1 MDLPKPKK
9 KSNRLLL
16 KQKKEVAEDDPKNIF
31 GHLPP
36 EIAKDIL
43 SRLPNVKSIFQFRS
57 VCRSWELWS
66 HDSHV
71 FRMHFSRSS
80 SSTRSKLLYFYSSYK
95 NELHFV
101 EFSDINEEGLIASK
115 IQNAF
120 VDLTPRAF
128 SVLGSSNGIMI
139 LQDLH
144 NWRWNCL
151 YNPFTRD
158 YKLVPEIDGSSSYS
172 YWWAACHPLTNDYKI
187 FAIRPTYDL
196 DEFRSIAYVYCLSRN
211 EWTRLGEFSF
221 KVEDQSENQGVLV
234 NGRLHCLTVQNKG
247 KLTRFLN
254 ITSIAIMDYSVKDVP
269 MPVEVIFRNSKRSQ
283 LAVLGGCLSVG
294 VRRVDSR
301 MHIWVMKTYEV
312 ESSWVKQYVFG
323 AEFLKF
329 DRNWRT
335 RGEEMLRI
343 VCLLNNEEILLAYD
357 GHGQG
362 NLISYN
368 VVTKGYKTLTFGG
381 TLPTTSFRSTVDT
394 CCWSA

>member
-9 KSNRLLL
+9 TSNRLLL
-16 KQKKEVAEDDPKNIF
+16 KQKKEVAEDEPKNRF
-31 GHLPP
+31 GCLPP
-36 EIAKDIL
+36 EIAKEIL

-57 VCRSWELWS
+57 VCRSLELWS

-80 SSTRSKLLYFYSSYK
+80 STGLKLLYFYSS
-95 NELHFV
+95 NVELHFV
-101 EFSDINEEGLIASK
+101 EFSDINEEGLIARK

-120 VDLTPRAF
+120 VDLTPRSF
-128 SVLGSSNGIMI
+128 WVHGSSNGIMI

-144 NWRWNCL
+144 NWNWKCL

-158 YKLVPEIDGSSSYS
+158 YKVVPELDGSSSFS
-172 YWWAACHPLTNDYKI
+172 YWWPACHPVTNDCKI
-187 FAIRPTYDL
+187 FAIRSSYGL
-196 DEFRSIAYVYCLSRN
+196 VLRSIAYVYCLSRN

-221 KVEDQSENQGVLV
+221 EVEGHSQNQGVLV
-234 NGRLHCLTVQNKG
+234 HGRIHCLTLQNKG
-247 KLTRFLN
+247 KGKVSRFLN
-254 ITSIAIMDYSVKDVP
+254 ITSIGIMDYSVKEVP
-269 MPVEVIFRNSKRSQ
+269 MPAEVIFKNSKRSQ

-301 MHIWVMKTYEV
+301 MHIWVMKTYEM

-323 AEFLKF
+323 AEFFKF
-329 DRNWRT
+329 DRNWRS
-335 RGEEMLRI
+335 RGEEMLQI

-357 GHGQG
+357 GDGQR
-362 NLISYN
+362 NFISYN

-381 TLPTTSFRSTVDT
+381 TLPTKSFRVTIDT

>member
-9 KSNRLLL
+9 RSNRLLL
-16 KQKKEVAEDDPKNIF
+16 KQKKEVAEDEPKNRF

-43 SRLPNVKSIFQFRS
+43 SRLPNVKSIIQFRS
-57 VCRSWELWS
+57 VCRSCELWS

-80 SSTRSKLLYFYSSYK
+80 STGSKLLYFYSS
-95 NELHFV
+95 NEELHFV
-101 EFSDINEEGLIASK
+101 EFSDINEEGLIARK

-120 VDLTPRAF
+120 VDLTPRSF
-128 SVLGSSNGIMI
+128 WVYGSSNGIMI

-144 NWRWNCL
+144 NWKWNCL

-158 YKLVPEIDGSSSYS
+158 YKLVPELDGSSSFS
-172 YWWAACHPLTNDYKI
+172 YWWPACHPVTNDYKI
-187 FAIRPTYDL
+187 FAIRPMYNSK
-196 DEFRSIAYVYCLSRN
+196 EFWSMVYVYSMSRN
-211 EWTRLGEFSF
+211 EWTKLGEFSF
-221 KVEDQSENQGVLV
+221 KVEDQSENKGVLV
-234 NGRLHCLTVQNKG
+234 NGRLHCLTVKG

-254 ITSIAIMDYSVKDVP
+254 ITSIGIMDYSVKEVP
-269 MPVEVIFRNSKRSQ
+269 MPAEVIFKNSKRSQ

-301 MHIWVMKTYEV
+301 MHIWVMKTYEM

-329 DRNWRT
+329 DRNWRS
-335 RGEEMLRI
+335 RGKEMLRI
-343 VCLLNNEEILLAYD
+343 VCLLNKEEILLVYD
-357 GHGQG
+357 GYGGYGQG
-362 NLISYN
+362 DLISYN

-381 TLPTTSFRSTVDT
+381 TLLTTSFRTTVDT